1 MRCTCKSRVERA
13 GRRGCAA
20 FRKCPREKTRNLW
33 LIRQRVGCAEPGQRW
48 CPEGRTLVWQGKPIE
63 QGHDPC
69 YRKDE
74 TVMAKVTSKYQVT
87 VPRMIAD
94 RYNIRPGDEIDW
106 VAAGEVIR
114 VIPGGKDL
122 AEEDRESRLR
132 LFDQATQRHQRRSLA
147 EKAQRSA
154 GDKGW
159 TREGLY
165 GRGRSR

>member
-1 MRCTCKSRVERA
+1 
-13 GRRGCAA
+13 
-20 FRKCPREKTRNLW
+20 
-33 LIRQRVGCAEPGQRW
+33 
-48 CPEGRTLVWQGKPIE
+48 
-63 QGHDPC
+63 
-69 YRKDE
+69 
-74 TVMAKVTSKYQVT
+74 MAKVTSKYQVT